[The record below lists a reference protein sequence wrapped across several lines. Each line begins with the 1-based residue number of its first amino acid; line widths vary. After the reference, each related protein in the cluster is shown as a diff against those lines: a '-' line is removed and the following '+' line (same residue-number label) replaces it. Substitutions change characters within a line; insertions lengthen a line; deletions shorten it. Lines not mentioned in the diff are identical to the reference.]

1 MYMNN
6 YYIYF
11 HKNPSTNQIFYI
23 GLGSHILY
31 QKYKRAENIK
41 QRNQHWKNYINKHG
55 NPIIEIIHDNLTQK
69 EACELEIKYINM
81 FGRKHYE
88 YNGIL
93 VNESLGGEGGKQ
105 GIIVSKET
113 KIKQSLKLKGISKP
127 KGFGDKIRNNR
138 DHKAAG
144 QKASLSNQKH
154 YTSGSDR
161 NQKISQKLKG
171 RKVDWTG
178 DNIIQLDL
186 NGNFIKEWPSIRQA
200 GLEIAGTNG
209 ETIRKCLKG
218 LQKTACGFKWKY
230 K

>member
-6 YYIYF
+6 YYVYF

-31 QKYKRAENIK
+31 QKYKRAEDIK
-41 QRNQHWKNYINKHG
+41 KRNQHWKNYVAKYG
-55 NPIIEIIHDNLTQK
+55 LPIIEIMHDNLSQK
-69 EACELEIKYINM
+69 EACNLEIKYIIE

-88 YNGIL
+88 NSGIL

-113 KIKQSLKLKGISKP
+113 KIKQSLKLKGKP
-127 KGFGDKIRNNR
+127 KPQGFGDKIKNNR
-138 DHKAAG
+138 DHKVAG
-144 QKASLSNQKH
+144 QKAALSNQKH
-154 YTSGSDR
+154 YIPGSDR

-178 DNIIQLDL
+178 TNIIQLDL
-186 NGNFIKEWPSIRQA
+186 NNNIIKEWPSIRQA
-200 GLEIAGTNG
+200 GLELANTSG
-209 ETIRKCLKG
+209 ETIRKCLIG
-218 LQKTACGFKWKY
+218 LQKTAYGFKWKY